1 MRNHKGIMPF
11 SCYSLGT
18 GKVFFICD
26 LDCSMIIILNPFI
39 TISDLD
45 IISPYNINS
54 LSSRQFVKRRKKNI
68 NYGNIYWSNNSSSE
82 LILEEIYGRQY
93 KKNCLQD
100 LGSERDIWL
109 YIKVTFSS
117 SNWEKPAK
125 KAIILSGI
133 IGQSIHMY
141 FYSTLSRHV
150 SFWAL
155 KFSAVENPP

>member
-1 MRNHKGIMPF
+1 MPF

-26 LDCSMIIILNPFI
+26 LDCSMIVILNPFI
-39 TISDLD
+39 PISDLD

-68 NYGNIYWSNNSSSE
+68 NYGNIHWSNNNSSE

-93 KKNCLQD
+93 KKNSLQD

-125 KAIILSGI
+125 SNNSFRNNWPEHTYLFLFYTFKTNIFPSLAILSCW
-133 IGQSIHMY
+133 QSTI
-141 FYSTLSRHV
+141 
-150 SFWAL
+150 
-155 KFSAVENPP
+155 EI

>member
-26 LDCSMIIILNPFI
+26 LDCFMIIILNPFI
-39 TISDLD
+39 PISELD

-68 NYGNIYWSNNSSSE
+68 NYGNILWSNNNSSE

-93 KKNCLQD
+93 KKNYLQD

-109 YIKVTFSS
+109 YKSYLFLFQLR
-117 SNWEKPAK
+117 KACK

-133 IGQSIHMY
+133 IGQSNMY
-141 FYSTLSRHV
+141 FCSTLSRQI
-150 SFWAL
+150 SFRAL
-155 KFSAVENPP
+155 QFSAVDNPP

>member
-1 MRNHKGIMPF
+1 MPYQTFLITCKSRRNIWFFLFMRNHKGVMPF

-18 GKVFFICD
+18 RKVFFICD
-26 LDCSMIIILNPFI
+26 LDCFMIIILNPFI
-39 TISDLD
+39 PISDLD

-68 NYGNIYWSNNSSSE
+68 NYGNIHWSNNNSSE

-117 SNWEKPAK
+117 SSWEKPAK
-125 KAIILSGI
+125 K
-133 IGQSIHMY
+133 Q
-141 FYSTLSRHV
+141 
-150 SFWAL
+150 
-155 KFSAVENPP
+155 

>member
-1 MRNHKGIMPF
+1 MPF

-18 GKVFFICD
+18 GIVFFICD

-68 NYGNIYWSNNSSSE
+68 NYGNIYWSNNNSSE

-117 SNWEKPAK
+117 S
-125 KAIILSGI
+125 S
-133 IGQSIHMY
+133 
-141 FYSTLSRHV
+141 
-150 SFWAL
+150 
-155 KFSAVENPP
+155 

>member
-1 MRNHKGIMPF
+1 MRNHKGVMPF

-18 GKVFFICD
+18 GIVFFICD

-39 TISDLD
+39 PISDLD

-68 NYGNIYWSNNSSSE
+68 NYGNIYWSNNNSSE

-117 SNWEKPAK
+117 SN
-125 KAIILSGI
+125 
-133 IGQSIHMY
+133 
-141 FYSTLSRHV
+141 
-150 SFWAL
+150 
-155 KFSAVENPP
+155 

>member
-1 MRNHKGIMPF
+1 MIFFYLWGITKGYALFMLLPGNWESF
-11 SCYSLGT
+11 LYLWSWLLHDNNL
-18 GKVFFICD
+18 KK
-26 LDCSMIIILNPFI
+26 
-39 TISDLD
+39 DLD

-68 NYGNIYWSNNSSSE
+68 NYGNILWSNNNSSE

-93 KKNCLQD
+93 KKNYLQD

-109 YIKVTFSS
+109 YKSYLFLFQLR
-117 SNWEKPAK
+117 KACK

-141 FYSTLSRHV
+141 FCSTLSRQI
-150 SFWAL
+150 SFQA
-155 KFSAVENPP
+155 